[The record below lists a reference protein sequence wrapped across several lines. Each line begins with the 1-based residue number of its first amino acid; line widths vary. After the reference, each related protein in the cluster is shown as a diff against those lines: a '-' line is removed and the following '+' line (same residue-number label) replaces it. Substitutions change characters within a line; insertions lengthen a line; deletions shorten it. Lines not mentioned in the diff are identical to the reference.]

1 MSKRLF
7 PTILL
12 AAVSALIVCRRAE
25 PPPPPITDGK
35 PSFSIGVFQ
44 YTDSPTL
51 NEVRTGL
58 LKALEEAGLKDGI
71 DIRLDVR
78 TAMGD
83 VAEVQRIAQDF
94 AAARYDLVVPLS
106 TQCLQAALI
115 EMPTTPLVF
124 SSVANPYILG
134 AGRTPTDHLSH
145 VTGVV
150 STGPVR
156 QMISFIRE
164 VLPRARRVGTLW
176 TPSEINSEY
185 YLELAREAAAAV
197 DLELESVPV
206 TNASEIPMAAQRLLN
221 RKIDALY
228 PISDNT
234 LNASFGVLGR
244 AADEARLPL
253 FGGFVLST
261 GLGACAAMGFNFTD
275 MGYKTGQIVLR
286 VLNGES
292 PGRIPFQSMESVK
305 LFINVK
311 AAERQGLLFVP
322 AVLRKADQVLSGPR
336 P

>member
-1 MSKRLF
+1 MNPGR
-7 PTILL
+7 ILPVLTTAL
-12 AAVSALIVCRRAE
+12 AALAACRRAE
-25 PPPPPITDGK
+25 PPPPLPDGQ
-35 PSFSIGVFQ
+35 PLYAIGIFQ
-44 YTDSPTL
+44 YTDAPTL
-51 NEVRTGL
+51 TEVRTGL
-58 LKALEEAGLKDGI
+58 LRALDEAGLKDGVNV
-71 DIRLDVR
+71 RLDVR
-78 TAMGD
+78 SAGGD
-83 VAEVQRIAQDF
+83 VASAQRIAQEF

-115 EMPTTPLVF
+115 ALPTTTPLVF
-124 SSVANPYILG
+124 ASVANPYILG

-156 QMISFIRE
+156 QMIAFIRE

-185 YLELAREAAAAV
+185 YLELAREAAAAAAL
-197 DLELESVPV
+197 DLESVPV
-206 TNASEIPMAAQRLLN
+206 TNAGEIPTAVQRVLN
-221 RKIDALY
+221 RKVDALF

-234 LNASFGVLGR
+234 LNSSFAVLGR

-275 MGYKTGQIVLR
+275 MGYKAGRIVLR
-286 VLNGES
+286 VKAGES

-305 LFINVK
+305 LFLNVK
-311 AAERQGLLFVP
+311 AAERQGLVFSP
-322 AVLRKADQVLSGPR
+322 DILRKADQVVSESR

>member
-1 MSKRLF
+1 MTCAL
-7 PTILL
+7 
-12 AAVSALIVCRRAE
+12 VSAFAACGRTE
-25 PPPPPITDGK
+25 PPPVPGTEGK
-35 PSFSIGVFQ
+35 PVYAIGVFQ
-44 YTDSPTL
+44 YSDSPTL
-51 NEVRTGL
+51 NEVREGL
-58 LKALEEAGLKDGI
+58 LRALEEAGLKDGVN
-71 DIRLDVR
+71 IRLDVR
-78 TAMGD
+78 TAKGD

-94 AAARYDLVVPLS
+94 AAAGYDLVVPLS

-115 EMPTTPLVF
+115 EMPSTPLVF

-156 QMISFIRE
+156 QMIGFIRE
-164 VLPRARRVGTLW
+164 VLPGARRVGTLW

-197 DLELESVPV
+197 DLELESEPV
-206 TNASEIPMAAQRLLN
+206 TNASDVPMAAQRLLN
-221 RKIDALY
+221 RKVDALY

-234 LNASFGVLGR
+234 LNAAFAVLGR

-261 GLGACAAMGFNFTD
+261 GLGACAAMGFNFND

-286 VLNGES
+286 VKGGES

-305 LFINVK
+305 LFLNLK
-311 AAERQGLLFVP
+311 AAERQGILFGP
-322 AVLRKADQVLSGPR
+322 SVLGKADRVLSEPR